1 MREKRKERGEGEN
14 VGGALKI
21 YLYMLKK
28 MLIRCVKNGGDFRD
42 SLILL
47 LLNSRADGARLTR

>member
-1 MREKRKERGEGEN
+1 MREKRKERGDREN
-14 VGGALKI
+14 AGGALKI

-47 LLNSRADGARLTR
+47 LLNSRADGRD